1 MSGKAPGRNWI
12 VAAASLSVVAA
23 MAGVTYFGAVPLYRA
38 FCQATGYGGTTQR
51 AEAAPRTISDRVI
64 TVRFNADIAPNI
76 PWAFQP
82 VQREVKIHVGEEK
95 LIFYSAWNRASVP
108 VTGTATFNVTP
119 QKAGPYFD
127 KVQCFCF
134 TEQKLAPDQR
144 VEMPVSFFID
154 PKIANDRDLD
164 DVTTITLSYT
174 FFPTNPQLGERR
186 N

>member
-1 MSGKAPGRNWI
+1 MSGRAPRRNWT
-12 VAAASLSVVAA
+12 VAAGLLSVVVAIT
-23 MAGVTYFGAVPLYRA
+23 GVTWFGAVPLYRA

-51 AEAAPRTISDRVI
+51 AEAAPATAGDRVI
-64 TVRFNADIAPNI
+64 TVRFNADIAPNM

-82 VQREVKIHVGEEK
+82 VQREVKVRVGEEK
-95 LIFYSAWNRASVP
+95 LIFYAAWNRAAVP
-108 VTGTATFNVTP
+108 VVGTATFNVTP

-134 TEQKLAPDQR
+134 SEQKLEPGQR

-154 PKIANDRDLD
+154 PKIAKDRNLD

-174 FFPTNPQLGERR
+174 FFPTHEQLGERR
-186 N
+186 D

>member
-1 MSGKAPGRNWI
+1 MSERTPGRNQA
-12 VAAASLSVVAA
+12 VAVVLATVVAA
-23 MAGVTYFGAVPLYRA
+23 MVGLSFAAVPLYRV
-38 FCQATGYGGTTQR
+38 FCQVTGYGGTTQR
-51 AEAAPRTISDRVI
+51 AEAAPGTMGARVI
-64 TVRFNADIAPNI
+64 TVRFNADIAPNM

-82 VQREVKIHVGEEK
+82 VEREVRVRVGEER
-95 LIFYSAWNRASVP
+95 LIFYAAKNRAAVP

-134 TEQKLAPDQR
+134 TEQRLAAGQS

-154 PKIANDRDLD
+154 PKIALDHDLD

-174 FFPTNPQLGERR
+174 FFPANQQVGERR
-186 N
+186 E

>member
-1 MSGKAPGRNWI
+1 MSAKPRGRNGV
-12 VAAASLSVVAA
+12 VALAAISVVAA
-23 MAGVTYFGAVPLYRA
+23 MAGVTWFGAVPLYRA

-51 AEAAPRTISDRVI
+51 AKAAPAAEGARVI
-64 TVRFNADIAPNI
+64 TVRFNADIAPNM

-82 VQREVKIHVGEEK
+82 AQREVKVRLGEEK
-95 LIFYSAWNRASVP
+95 LIFYAAWNRAGVP

-134 TEQKLAPDQR
+134 TEQKLEPGQR

-154 PKIANDRDLD
+154 PKIAKDRDLD

-174 FFPTNPQLGERR
+174 FFPTHQQLGERR
-186 N
+186 D

>member
-1 MSGKAPGRNWI
+1 MSGRAPRRNWT
-12 VAAASLSVVAA
+12 VAAGLLSVVAA
-23 MAGVTYFGAVPLYRA
+23 MAAVTWFGAVPLYRA
-38 FCQATGYGGTTQR
+38 FCEATGYGGTTQR
-51 AEAAPRTISDRVI
+51 ASAAPAAEGGRVI
-64 TVRFNADIAPNI
+64 TVRFNADIAPKM

-82 VQREVKIHVGEEK
+82 VQREVKVRLGEEK
-95 LIFYSAWNRASVP
+95 LIFYAAWNRAAVP
-108 VTGTATFNVTP
+108 VTGQATFNVTP

-134 TEQKLAPDQR
+134 TEQRLEPNQR

-154 PKIANDRDLD
+154 PKMAQDRNLD

-174 FFPTNPQLGERR
+174 FFPTNPQVGEKT